1 MSRNEAKKY
10 FDSLLIWVHNEYNRK
25 NKYFENLVKEKIT
38 DEQFK
43 IPTINEY
50 NDFLKRN
57 YCLPQL
63 KKICENFGLKIS
75 GNKDILIARIF
86 SYLYLSTHII
96 KIQKIVRK
104 MIVKKYLLTHGPAY
118 KNRTICINTM
128 DFCTMDDV
136 KDIVPSQF
144 FSYKDDDNF
153 IYGFDIISFH
163 NLIQKTETPIIT
175 NPFTKKQIP
184 SKIIMQ
190 FKELKKLST
199 LLKIPINL
207 RMDSSDEPL
216 ILRSSK
222 EKADDLFRYIDQLG
236 NYTNP
241 EWFMELS
248 KDKLLEL
255 VMELFELW
263 YFRAELNH
271 ATRIKICHPNGN
283 PFVNEH
289 LEGNQTILNYLRQL
303 PNLELLRSS
312 VLDILEKVVKK
323 GINIEYNRLGAYYV
337 LGALTLVSHSASD
350 AIPWLYDS
358 VSYM

>member
-1 MSRNEAKKY
+1 MSRIEAKKY
-10 FDSLLIWVHNEYNRK
+10 FDSLLIWVYNEYNRK
-25 NKYFENLVKEKIT
+25 NKCFENLPKEKIS
-38 DEQFK
+38 DENFK
-43 IPTINEY
+43 IPTIYEY
-50 NDFLKRN
+50 NDFLKRH

-63 KKICENFGLKIS
+63 KKICEEFGLKIS
-75 GNKDILIARIF
+75 GNKDILIGRIF
-86 SYLYLSTHII
+86 SYLYLSTNII
-96 KIQKIVRK
+96 KIQKIIRK
-104 MIVKKYLLTHGPAY
+104 MFVKKYLSTHGPAY
-118 KNRTICINTM
+118 KDRSTCVNTM
-128 DFCTMDDV
+128 DFFTMDDV

-153 IYGFDIISFH
+153 TYGFDIISFH

-184 SKIIMQ
+184 SKVIMQ
-190 FKELKKLST
+190 FKELKKLSM

-207 RMDSSDEPL
+207 RIDSSDEPL
-216 ILRSSK
+216 ILRTSN
-222 EKADDLFRYIDQLG
+222 EKANDLFRHIDQLG

-248 KDKLLEL
+248 KEQLLEL

-283 PFVNEH
+283 PFINEH
-289 LEGNQTILNYLRQL
+289 LEGNQTILNYLRRL
-303 PNLELLRSS
+303 PNLELLRSN

-337 LGALTLVSHSASD
+337 LGALTLVSQTAAHS
-350 AIPWLYDS
+350 IPWLHES
-358 VSYM
+358 FSYV